1 MTDDKIVITQVP
13 NLTDVNVDV
22 NTSASSIKDN
32 LSKVASSMT
41 TTVKESVSEVS
52 SQQSSGFN
60 MWTIIK
66 YILIVLI
73 LAFLG
78 FNIFSALGKGVDSTK
93 GFLGPLLQSLGF
105 GVGETVKQTV
115 NTAADGTN
123 VVVDVAAGTLDDA
136 VTLMQKSVGVK
147 DVQFNRIDDP
157 NTSTQ
162 EVLDKA
168 AKKQK
173 QQKVQEPEP
182 DDATSRTQVD
192 PGARKAGFCYIGE
205 DRGFRS
211 CIKVGEGDQCMSGDI
226 FPTRD
231 ICINPSLR

>member
-1 MTDDKIVITQVP
+1 MADDKIVITQVP

-22 NTSASSIKDN
+22 NTPASSIKDN
-32 LSKVASSMT
+32 LSRVASSMT
-41 TTVKESVSEVS
+41 TTVKDTVSDVS
-52 SQQSSGFN
+52 SGESSGSN

-78 FNIFSALGKGVDSTK
+78 FNIFSALGKGVDTTK
-93 GFLGPLLQSLGF
+93 GFLGPFLQSLGF

-123 VVVDVAAGTLDDA
+123 VAVDVAAGTVDDA
-136 VTLMQKSVGVK
+136 VTLMQKSIGVK

-173 QQKVQEPEP
+173 EQRDPEP

-231 ICINPSLR
+231 ICINPSLRE